1 MYRYLIALGSNVRHA
16 RFGRPEQVLG
26 EAFHALDAA
35 GIRVERA
42 APVMRSA
49 PIGPSSRRYANSAA
63 LVVCETEPDALL
75 HRLKTI
81 ERAFGRRPVGQ
92 RWASRVLDLDIVLWS
107 GGAWVSPGLVVPH
120 REFRERLFV
129 LGPAAQIAPRW
140 RDPITALTL
149 RQLKVRL
156 TRPHTVPR

>member
-81 ERAFGRRPVGQ
+81 ERAFGRRPGGQ

-107 GGAWVSPGLVVPH
+107 GGCWVSPGLIVPH
-120 REFRERLFV
+120 REFRHRDFV
-129 LGPAAQIAPRW
+129 LTPAAAIAPAW
-140 RDPITALTL
+140 RDPLSHLTL
-149 RQLKVRL
+149 RQLHRRL
-156 TRPHTVPR
+156 TRPHRA